1 MVKLR
6 DGYQLFLQRF
16 KIQKEDLIR
25 FGIEE
30 TISIEEEVA
39 RIEWSRIKDILNGK
53 EKRQYISVEQGGIL
67 ARQFYI

>member
-1 MVKLR
+1 M
-6 DGYQLFLQRF
+6 
-16 KIQKEDLIR
+16 IR

-53 EKRQYISVEQGGIL
+53 EKAPINIRGAGRNSSSTNRIVIHFITIAVSFSKIVQYC
-67 ARQFYI
+67 FY

>member
-1 MVKLR
+1 M
-6 DGYQLFLQRF
+6 
-16 KIQKEDLIR
+16 IR

-53 EKRQYISVEQGGIL
+53 EKSANKYPWSREE
-67 ARQFYI
+67 F